1 MSLLLLTRL
10 SVRERLLD
18 SWNDTNFHFGEL
30 NSKGVYYLSIESL
43 LGRTLGNSLLNIEME
58 RNSGKALK
66 QFSYDLE
73 DLYNEEESMLD
84 LEMEVRSSSTSL
96 TWRFGSSCYL
106 LFGFGGNQRLSCLGL

>member
-10 SVRERLLD
+10 SVRERLLED
-18 SWNDTNFHFGEL
+18 WNDTNFHFGEL
-30 NSKGVYYLSIESL
+30 NSKRVYYLSIEYL

-73 DLYNEEESMLD
+73 DLYDEEESMLD
-84 LEMEVRSSSTSL
+84 LEMEVRSSTTSL
-96 TWRFGSSCYL
+96 TWRFGSKMPLDTTTCSSL
-106 LFGFGGNQRLSCLGL
+106 D